1 MIAGFLS
8 LTNSKPS
15 YADME
20 RATMDDR
27 QPPKVKVNE
36 IAESLRHE
44 PYRLFF
50 NDCLVKSVRFAKACR
65 KAGIDARIV
74 CCVGL
79 ASARIPLLSRR
90 LTLPVIHV
98 WAEVEA
104 ERIEVS
110 RPLGSRGI
118 LDIVPM
124 DIKPIL
130 RVRI

>member
-1 MIAGFLS
+1 M
-8 LTNSKPS
+8 KPS
-15 YADME
+15 QADLE
-20 RATMDDR
+20 RGTVDDR
-27 QPPKVKVNE
+27 QLQKAKVDE
-36 IAESLRHE
+36 LAESLRHE

-50 NDCLVKSVRFAKACR
+50 NDCLIKSIRFARECK
-65 KAGIDARIV
+65 KAGINAKIV

-79 ASARIPLLSRR
+79 ASARIPVLSRR
-90 LTLPVIHV
+90 LSLPVIHV
-98 WAEVEA
+98 WAEVET

>member
-1 MIAGFLS
+1 L
-8 LTNSKPS
+8 
-15 YADME
+15 E
-20 RATMDDR
+20 RAAMDNR
-27 QPPKVKVNE
+27 QLPKAKVNE

-50 NDCLVKSVRFAKACR
+50 NDCLVKSVRFTKECK
-65 KAGIDARIV
+65 KAGISAKIV

-90 LTLPVIHV
+90 LSLPVIHV